1 MPSGHRIVLV
11 ISALE
16 GGDKRSPEQASMP
29 SSFICKLWICYY
41 FITFPPMS
49 HPCVWW
55 NDSASSSKVEER
67 WSIFL
72 TSTFGFFMH
81 AHPHTCASTQTFAH
95 NTCKHAYTHKWK
107 KKRINWLVLTS
118 QWVGFMVRLLSHLV
132 CWKLGAA
139 SIVAPLS
146 LFLHS
151 ALIPCS
157 CLLPPP
163 LPPLQTE
170 QSVAM
175 AVTQRAS
182 PGVLN
187 RPLLLWLLQ
196 LLLMSCWPEQLV
208 YTCPTSLLER
218 ATKGCGCW
226 EL

>member
-49 HPCVWW
+49 QPCVWW
-55 NDSASSSKVEER
+55 NDSASSCKVEER

-132 CWKLGAA
+132 CWKLGSA

-146 LFLHS
+146 FSILPSFPAPASSH
-151 ALIPCS
+151 PH
-157 CLLPPP
+157 CLP
-163 LPPLQTE
+163 
-170 QSVAM
+170 SN
-175 AVTQRAS
+175 RAEC
-182 PGVLN
+182 GDGCN
-187 RPLLLWLLQ
+187 
-196 LLLMSCWPEQLV
+196 
-208 YTCPTSLLER
+208 
-218 ATKGCGCW
+218 TKGKSWCT
-226 EL
+226 